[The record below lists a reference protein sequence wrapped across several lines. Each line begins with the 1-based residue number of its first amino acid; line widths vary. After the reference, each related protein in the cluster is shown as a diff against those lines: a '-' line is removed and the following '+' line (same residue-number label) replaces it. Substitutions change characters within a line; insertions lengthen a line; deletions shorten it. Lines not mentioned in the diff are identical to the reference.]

1 MDNQFEWVMTDT
13 LQFEKKSLDSN
24 QFSLLENEVL
34 VKPHYVGICG
44 SDLFLIHGNLK
55 NLRLG
60 HEWVGEVVSKGSV
73 VSGFDVGSLVTG
85 TGHFAC
91 GKCDQCLDG
100 KSNLCGYATH
110 FSSDKIG
117 ALRSLFKAPQD
128 QIHSLNQELDSS
140 LALIE
145 VFAVGEQA
153 YELIKDSLKAKQK
166 KEILILG
173 AGAIGLAV
181 ACALQ
186 SYGYDFT
193 IIEKIS
199 ARVDNARNMGFKTV
213 HLQEAI
219 LNQVFK
225 NHFNIIVDCTN
236 DYSGDT
242 GGLKW
247 INYLS
252 QKEYTALIV
261 GKYLKTDLNISAFNS
276 KAAQLIWMRG
286 VSNSVLKKTITK
298 WEADLKSLKKY
309 FISHEFPIEQVQ
321 DAFKAADDKLRS
333 LKVIVSL

>member
-13 LQFEKKSLDSN
+13 LQFEKQPLAAEQFTLLDH
-24 QFSLLENEVL
+24 EVL

-60 HEWVGEVVSKGSV
+60 HEWVGEVVSIGPKV
-73 VSGFDVGSLVTG
+73 TDFKVGGLVTG

-91 GKCDQCLDG
+91 GKCNYCQDG
-100 KSNLCGYATH
+100 KSNLCNSSIH

-117 ALRSLFKAPQD
+117 ALRSLFKAPED
-128 QIHSLNQELDSS
+128 QILQLTQELDSS

-153 YELIKDSLKAKQK
+153 YELIKTPLETKKT

-181 ACALQ
+181 ACALK

-193 IIEKIS
+193 IVEKIS
-199 ARVDNARNMGFKTV
+199 ARVENAKRMGFKSL

-219 LNQVFK
+219 LNPIYK
-225 NHFNIIVDCTN
+225 NHFNILIDCTN

-247 INYLS
+247 LNFFS
-252 QKEYTALIV
+252 EKEYTGLIV
-261 GKYLKTDLNISAFNS
+261 GKYLKTDLNVNTFNS

-286 VSNSVLKKTITK
+286 VANAVLKKTIHK
-298 WEADLKSLKKY
+298 WESKLKSLKTH
-309 FISHEFPIEQVQ
+309 FISHEYPLEEIQT
-321 DAFKAADDKLRS
+321 AFKTADDRPQS
-333 LKVIVSL
+333 LKVIIRI